1 MSKMKYNPLTG
12 DFDYT
17 GDSGNSQQILP
28 EFNGYL
34 TEVPI
39 TERGTAPKGVERNIV
54 FDAVN
59 NQFLC
64 ECAEI
69 YYKHWDAD
77 PDYSDDR
84 GYNMHLY
91 SSDVYTES
99 KVFIII
105 ESNTRFIAILDR
117 EDTTGRPFTFHS
129 YGTKELPVNKVSNAN
144 SNFEVVNCGTPGKSY
159 AVVNPLPGLVIQF
172 VNSQLSEIG
181 EVEYELDLVMLPAVF
196 PEEIAFRLGT
206 PYGIIWESDPI
217 ETLSSGSMYRF
228 RLRIYNSKTSKF
240 ITHHKLYGCGLSI
253 IKIA

>member
-1 MSKMKYNPLTG
+1 MKNRTFNPFTG
-12 DFDYT
+12 SFDYT
-17 GDSGNSQQILP
+17 GDSGNPQQILP
-28 EFNGYL
+28 EFNGHL
-34 TEVPI
+34 TEVPLI
-39 TERGTAPKGVERNIV
+39 ERGTAPKGVERNIV

-64 ECAEI
+64 ECAEM

-99 KVFIII
+99 KVFIRI

-129 YGTKELPVNKVSNAN
+129 YGTKELPVSK
-144 SNFEVVNCGTPGKSY
+144 NFQTNNETVTCNTPGKSY
-159 AVVNPLPGLVIQF
+159 AVVNSMSGLTISF
-172 VNSQLSEIG
+172 YNSHLSDIG
-181 EVEYELDLVMLPAVF
+181 EVEYELDLVLLPLVF
-196 PEEIAFRLGT
+196 PENITFRLGT
-206 PYGIIWESDPI
+206 PYGFIWESDPV

-228 RLRIYNSKTSKF
+228 ILKIYNSKTSKF
-240 ITHHKLYGCGLSI
+240 TTHDKLYGCGLSI

>member
-1 MSKMKYNPLTG
+1 MDKMKYNPFTG
-12 DFDYT
+12 SFDYI
-17 GDSGNSQQILP
+17 GESGNPQQILP
-28 EFNGYL
+28 EFNGHL
-34 TEVPI
+34 IDVPLI
-39 TERGTAPKGVERNIV
+39 ERGTAPKGVERNIV

-64 ECAEI
+64 ECAEM

-99 KVFIII
+99 KVFIRI

-129 YGTKELPVNKVSNAN
+129 YGTKELPIAK
-144 SNFEVVNCGTPGKSY
+144 NFQTNNEMVNCYTPGKSY
-159 AVVNPLPGLVIQF
+159 AVVNSMSGLTISF
-172 VNSQLSEIG
+172 YNSHLSDIG
-181 EVEYELDLVMLPAVF
+181 EVEYELDLVLLPLVF
-196 PEEIAFRLGT
+196 PENITFRLGT
-206 PYGIIWESDPI
+206 PYDFIWESDPL

-240 ITHHKLYGCGLSI
+240 TTHDKLYGCGLSI